1 MKIYFT
7 LIILINIFIFKNK
20 IINNKINGVYFI
32 RSISSNSFLNFKNTK
47 IKLSKYK
54 SYFRIIKIE
63 NDTYFI
69 ETIFKKYR
77 LGINELDDIILKINF
92 QNENKFKW
100 NIIKVAEEEYIVQNK
115 YNDKLLKENN
125 HFLQLTKNSYKN
137 LNYINKISIFK
148 RFNFIKLYE
157 EFVLS
162 RNYIKIIN
170 KENIDVIIK
179 YIDLTDKLLNRTGI
193 KQFYKDKDN
202 EELKFSLRSILEY
215 IPWVRKI
222 FILMPN
228 QKVNF
233 LKSVDEII
241 DKIIY
246 IKDKD
251 FLGFDSANIQSF
263 LFNLYKMEKFGL
275 SKNFIYMEDDYFIG
289 RRLTKLDF
297 FYYETIENKVVPYII
312 SSSFFKMNKTKVIEK
327 FYEFLKLKDYTQPH
341 SKEGFWNQ
349 IINTEKFMIDNYNI
363 SFVDVSFTHNSIP
376 LNIDDIEVISN
387 ISNKYKYINETL
399 YNKQR
404 NVLSLCYQHI
414 SNLFNLNII
423 HRKVHLIYNDYIS
436 IEYIK
441 NKKLNKPLFV
451 LNTGGNH
458 RPTKR
463 EYKLQ
468 KRIMMKRFPSRHIYD
483 IKTEKNKLDKFLEII
498 FIFILKI

>member
-1 MKIYFT
+1 M
-7 LIILINIFIFKNK
+7 
-20 IINNKINGVYFI
+20 
-32 RSISSNSFLNFKNTK
+32 
-47 IKLSKYK
+47 
-54 SYFRIIKIE
+54 
-63 NDTYFI
+63 
-69 ETIFKKYR
+69 
-77 LGINELDDIILKINF
+77 
-92 QNENKFKW
+92 
-100 NIIKVAEEEYIVQNK
+100 
-115 YNDKLLKENN
+115 
-125 HFLQLTKNSYKN
+125 
-137 LNYINKISIFK
+137 
-148 RFNFIKLYE
+148 
-157 EFVLS
+157 
-162 RNYIKIIN
+162 
-170 KENIDVIIK
+170 
-179 YIDLTDKLLNRTGI
+179 TDKLLNRTGI

-289 RRLTKLDF
+289 RRLTKIDF
-297 FYYETIENKVVPYII
+297 FYYETIENKVVPYIV

-327 FYEFLKLKDYTQPH
+327 YYEFLKLKDYTKAH
-341 SKEGFWNQ
+341 SKKGFLNQ
-349 IINTEKFMIDNYNI
+349 IFNTEKFMIDNYNI
-363 SFVDVSFTHNSIP
+363 SFVDVFFTHNSIP
-376 LNIDDIEVISN
+376 LNIDDIEEISN

-414 SNLFNLNII
+414 SNLFNLNIL
-423 HRKVHLIYNDYIS
+423 HRKVHLIHNDYIS

-458 RPTKR
+458 RPIKR

-483 IKTEKNKLDKFLEII
+483 IKTKKNKLAKFLEII
-498 FIFILKI
+498 FIFILKIYIIFSFLIIIMLLLIFKKK